1 MVSVEMMLEV
11 QQMAKQMYVIQE
23 TPGNGKGPLLR
34 LLGYVLQEAEGWQ
47 PWEPALKT
55 TANAHHHEE
64 YEVQPA

>member
-23 TPGNGKGPLLR
+23 TAGNGKGPLLR

-47 PWEPALKT
+47 P
-55 TANAHHHEE
+55 
-64 YEVQPA
+64 